1 MAVLIT
7 AIVLY
12 PASNAWLGGC
22 SNQEEWKLATSAL
35 WHALSL
41 SRSAP
46 VWLQRSSYGS
56 GET

>member
-7 AIVLY
+7 VIVLY

-35 WHALSL
+35 WHALFAVAL
-41 SRSAP
+41 CPRVAAKI
-46 VWLQRSSYGS
+46 
-56 GET
+56 